1 MEKETKKEL
10 EKKLVKYRDQLL
22 ALGIKDLV
30 VELKE
35 DKLLVYWNNEVDDG
49 ERLEDCIPAYATE
62 EDIERWY
69 K

>member
-1 MEKETKKEL
+1 MEAERKKEL
-10 EKKLVKYRDQLL
+10 EKKLVRYRDQLL

-35 DKLLVYWNNEVDDG
+35 DKLLVYWSNEVDGG
-49 ERLEDCIPAYATE
+49 ERLEDCIPSYATE

-69 K
+69 E

>member
-10 EKKLVKYRDQLL
+10 EKKLVRYRDQLL

-35 DKLLVYWNNEVDDG
+35 DKLLVYWNNEVDGG
-49 ERLEDCIPAYATE
+49 ERLEDCIPPYATE